1 MSTGHGKIREA
12 KVELYRKKGTIHARA
27 VSGRFNTLRWAM
39 VWFTQIIF
47 YGACWLQWSTHDGMR
62 QALWFDIPE
71 RKLHLFGL
79 VLWPQDA
86 LLFAM
91 ALIVAGVGL
100 FFATALAGRVFCG
113 FACPQT
119 VYTQIFTWIEAKV
132 EGDHLARLRLDQAP
146 MSPRKFFIKATK
158 HTLWA
163 LVALWTAITF
173 VGYFTPIRELLPA
186 IVNLATGPW
195 ESFWILFYAVFT
207 YSLAG
212 LARESVCQHMC
223 PYSRIQGVM
232 VDATTRVVGYDAL
245 RGEPRGSL
253 RSTAPKGDC
262 VDCSLCVQVC
272 PTGIDIRDGQ
282 QYACINCGLCIDACD
297 TVMTRIGAPTG
308 LIRYA
313 SENELAGRPAAPR
326 PWKQPRVLAYATV
339 LLSCGVLSLWMLAER
354 VPMEVYVLRDRN
366 ALMRETVEGHI
377 ENVYTLKLA
386 NLEERPHTYRV
397 EVRGLPGARIDGA
410 YEFSAAPGSVAS
422 VPVRVSADPGEV
434 LGGIHSI
441 QFVVK
446 VLESAGWMVLQ
457 KSSFVMP

>member
-1 MSTGHGKIREA
+1 MSVTRGRIHEA
-12 KVELYRKKGTIHARA
+12 KLTLYRNKGSIHARS

-39 VWFTQIIF
+39 VWITQTIF
-47 YGACWLQWSTHDGMR
+47 YGACWLQWDAGDGLR

-71 RKLHLFGL
+71 RKLHLFSL

-86 LLFAM
+86 LLFAF
-91 ALIVAGVGL
+91 ALIIAGVGL

-132 EGDHLARLRLDQAP
+132 EGDHLARLRLDSAP
-146 MSPRKFFIKATK
+146 LAPRKLAVKTLK
-158 HTLWA
+158 HTLWVV
-163 LVALWTAITF
+163 VALWTAITF

-186 IVNLATGPW
+186 VVSFATGPW
-195 ESFWILFYAVFT
+195 ESFWILFYAAFT
-207 YSLAG
+207 YALAG

-232 VDATTRVVGYDAL
+232 VDASTRVVGYDAR

-253 RSTAPKGDC
+253 RSSTPKGDC

-297 TVMTRIGAPTG
+297 SVMTRIGAPTG

-313 SENELAGRPAAPR
+313 SENELAGRPEPR
-326 PWKQPRVLAYATV
+326 RWRQPRVLAYMTV
-339 LLSCGVLSLWMLAER
+339 LLTCGVVSLWMLAER

-366 ALMRETVEGHI
+366 ALMRETADGHI
-377 ENVYTLKLA
+377 ENVYMLKLA
-386 NLEERPHTYRV
+386 NLEERPHTYRI
-397 EVRGLPGARIDGA
+397 EVRGLPGARIDGTQ
-410 YEFSAAPGSVAS
+410 EFPAGPGSVAS
-422 VPVRVSADPGEV
+422 VPVRVSASPDEV
-434 LGGIHSI
+434 AGGIHAI
-441 QFVVK
+441 EFVVNELGK
-446 VLESAGWMVLQ
+446 AGRVVLQ
-457 KSSFVMP
+457 QSSFVMP